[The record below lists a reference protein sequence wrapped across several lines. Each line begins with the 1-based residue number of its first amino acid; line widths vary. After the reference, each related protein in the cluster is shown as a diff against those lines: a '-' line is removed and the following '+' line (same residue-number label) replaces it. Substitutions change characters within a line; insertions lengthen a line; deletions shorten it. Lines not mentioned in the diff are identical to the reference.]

1 MPPHVNLAGVRKGDR
16 HLSDSSAV
24 RALPQRRAKGVDEGT
39 GTNSPPADSDASLVG
54 HTRPPSNP
62 KLFSSLA
69 GLIRKGDDA
78 GLQEALEEAG
88 TSWTSLRGKVGLV
101 TDCTLLHLCASQLK
115 GDAGWIGLNR
125 LLEHHGIPL
134 VHVADDVRIH
144 N

>member
-54 HTRPPSNP
+54 HTRPPTNP

-78 GLQEALEEAG
+78 GLQEALLEAG
-88 TSWTSLRGKVGLV
+88 TNWTSRAGKGRP
-101 TDCTLLHLCASQLK
+101 
-115 GDAGWIGLNR
+115 GDR
-125 LLEHHGIPL
+125 L
-134 VHVADDVRIH
+134 HVAPPVREPAEGRCGLDWFEPPP
-144 N
+144 